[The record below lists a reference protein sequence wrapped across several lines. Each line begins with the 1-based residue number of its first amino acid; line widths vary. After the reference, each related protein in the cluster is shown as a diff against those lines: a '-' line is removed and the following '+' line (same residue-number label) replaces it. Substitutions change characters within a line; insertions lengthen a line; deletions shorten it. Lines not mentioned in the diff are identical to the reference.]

1 MITFIKKLFAK
12 ESKPI
17 KGLMAV
23 EWSVII
29 YLIIT
34 LFIILFLFTDLKSPI
49 ALIKGRIQILLM
61 ITALWGIYR
70 IYPSRF
76 TKFARITVQLAL
88 LSWWYPDTYEL
99 NRLFPNL
106 DHIIARWEQAWF
118 GCQPALYFAKELPD
132 ILFSELFD
140 MGYAAYYP
148 MIALT
153 VMYYFI
159 FRYKEFHRVAFII
172 LTSFFI
178 YYLIYIFFPVV
189 GPTYYYK
196 AIGLKAVADGY
207 FPSIGNYFNF
217 HQSCLPSPGY
227 TNGLFY
233 HLVERAKDAGERPT
247 AAFPSSH
254 VGISTICML
263 LLWRSN
269 NRKLTYCLIPI
280 YFLLCCATVYIQ
292 AHYFID
298 VIGGFISAIII
309 YFTLLLTTSKLIEG
323 KQNLKSK

>member
-61 ITALWGIYR
+61 ITALWGVYR

-159 FRYKEFHRVAFII
+159 FRYKEFHRVAF
-172 LTSFFI
+172 LS
-178 YYLIYIFFPVV
+178 LIHISE
-189 GPTYYYK
+189 PT
-196 AIGLKAVADGY
+196 
-207 FPSIGNYFNF
+207 
-217 HQSCLPSPGY
+217 
-227 TNGLFY
+227 
-233 HLVERAKDAGERPT
+233 R
-247 AAFPSSH
+247 
-254 VGISTICML
+254 
-263 LLWRSN
+263 RS
-269 NRKLTYCLIPI
+269 
-280 YFLLCCATVYIQ
+280 
-292 AHYFID
+292 
-298 VIGGFISAIII
+298 
-309 YFTLLLTTSKLIEG
+309 
-323 KQNLKSK
+323 